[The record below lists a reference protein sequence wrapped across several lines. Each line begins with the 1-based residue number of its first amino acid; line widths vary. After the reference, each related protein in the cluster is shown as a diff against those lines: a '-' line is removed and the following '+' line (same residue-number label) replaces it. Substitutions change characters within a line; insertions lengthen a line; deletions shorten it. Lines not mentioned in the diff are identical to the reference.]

1 LIENF
6 HMRVFREWLSLAV
19 LSGELPLPDYETR
32 PERYESPRWMARG
45 WSWVDPLKEVKAYR
59 EAEQAGYMTKAQIIA
74 YTGGDYD
81 DNVMELAR
89 EQELAASA
97 GIALDKDLLDA
108 PAPAAAEP
116 VPEVPA
122 DTATTTEDLPA
133 RTRSTRRRKTD

>member
-1 LIENF
+1 
-6 HMRVFREWLSLAV
+6 LSLAV

-32 PERYESPRWMARG
+32 PERYESPRWMPRG

-89 EQELAASA
+89 EQELANSA
-97 GIALDKDLLDA
+97 GIALDKDILDAAA
-108 PAPAAAEP
+108 PAPTPDTQPDAA
-116 VPEVPA
+116 VV
-122 DTATTTEDLPA
+122 DTPTELPA
-133 RTRSTRRRKTD
+133 RAKRTRRAKTE